1 MPILSD
7 EAKAMITEVRVCSS
21 VPLFS
26 VRLNSKTKS
35 TANNAPTLYRLSM
48 KPMPMEVDTSTL
60 ERLRLCLTRLPPKK
74 VWRHHPKRRFK
85 LVSIFSILYKH
96 SQRQWRFIC
105 KRTRFYNNV
114 IGLTEIP
121 TDEPGKLKLEG
132 VIFAIA
138 MIKVLAIT
146 TILFDKADTSGDG
159 ALGVR
164 YSFDF
169 DCISLFAGSSQ
180 FQFLFQK
187 LFLLSFCNRLT
198 NWRLCWKTCTYRQV
212 KMFHRMKTWAKWL
225 TKLDLLWTLNVLLA
239 SWFLSFA
246 PD

>member
-1 MPILSD
+1 MPFSKEDLELELLSFFTNKNPPTYRIPIQQTMPILSD

-96 SQRQWRFIC
+96 SQRQ
-105 KRTRFYNNV
+105 
-114 IGLTEIP
+114 
-121 TDEPGKLKLEG
+121 
-132 VIFAIA
+132 
-138 MIKVLAIT
+138 
-146 TILFDKADTSGDG
+146 
-159 ALGVR
+159 
-164 YSFDF
+164 
-169 DCISLFAGSSQ
+169 
-180 FQFLFQK
+180 
-187 LFLLSFCNRLT
+187 
-198 NWRLCWKTCTYRQV
+198 
-212 KMFHRMKTWAKWL
+212 
-225 TKLDLLWTLNVLLA
+225 
-239 SWFLSFA
+239 
-246 PD
+246 